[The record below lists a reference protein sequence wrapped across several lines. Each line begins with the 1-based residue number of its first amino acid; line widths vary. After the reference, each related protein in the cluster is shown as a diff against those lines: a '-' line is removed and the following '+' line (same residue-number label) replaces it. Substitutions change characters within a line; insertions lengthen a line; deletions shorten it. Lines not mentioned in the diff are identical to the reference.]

1 MPKCPYCKQ
10 VVTLDKTRRDSLDAS
25 VPEGVHRET
34 EGFIKKEIMYS
45 CPHCDSILGFG
56 FFLGGLL
63 TGRP

>member
-1 MPKCPYCKQ
+1 M
-10 VVTLDKTRRDSLDAS
+10 DKTRRDSLDAS